1 MKGQKS
7 GIAIIGILVICFY
20 LGMRSEAQ
28 PPQGSNQASP
38 ANSTHQNNKPKP
50 NMPDEGEL
58 LFRTHCGRC
67 HAFPEDLSPRESRAV
82 VRQMRV
88 RAMLSAKDEQII
100 LKYLAP

>member
-7 GIAIIGILVICFY
+7 GIAIVGILVFCFY

-28 PPQGSNQASP
+28 PPQGSNQASRSDS
-38 ANSTHQNNKPKP
+38 AHQRNKATP
-50 NMPDEGEL
+50 NMPDEGEV

-67 HAFPEDLSPRESRAV
+67 HAFPEDLSPREARAV